1 MATAWT
7 EAAKGGGYQVVV
19 SAEYAPGAKDFSDL
33 VLKAKGANADA
44 VFALPTPPDGMTM
57 VKQLK
62 ELSYTPKLTLFI
74 RAPDAVIWS
83 KNLGK
88 DGDYMVLA
96 AGWHHAMK
104 GAGVKELNEA
114 HEKKYGRPA
123 DPIVGPA
130 YACVEI
136 LAAAVTRAGTLD
148 REKIRDAVGATSMT
162 TVIGPVKFRHDVTG
176 LAPHR
181 ICARGIARTFQL
193 VKPFA
198 GLSALENV
206 LVGRFFGRERA
217 STAGATTDSL
227 RLLALVG
234 LEGRAGRPASSLT
247 LMDRKRLELARALAT
262 SPRLL
267 LLDEFMAGLNPAETG
282 EAMTLIREL
291 QAGGITV
298 LMVEHIVWALMDLSH
313 RIIVLSAGEKI
324 ADDLPAAVAGDPAVV
339 DVYLGTD
346 GGSHSSA

>member
-1 MATAWT
+1 MPLL
-7 EAAKGGGYQVVV
+7 EVERLSKGFGGVRAVHDV
-19 SAEYAPGAKDFSDL
+19 S
-33 VLKAKGANADA
+33 
-44 VFALPTPPDGMTM
+44 FALDEG
-57 VKQLK
+57 
-62 ELSYTPKLTLFI
+62 ELLGVMGPNGSGKTTLFNLI
-74 RAPDAVIWS
+74 AGALRPDA
-83 KNLGK
+83 
-88 DGDYMVLA
+88 
-96 AGWHHAMK
+96 
-104 GAGVKELNEA
+104 
-114 HEKKYGRPA
+114 GR
-123 DPIVGPA
+123 
-130 YACVEI
+130 
-136 LAAAVTRAGTLD
+136 
-148 REKIRDAVGATSMT
+148 IRFQG
-162 TVIGPVKFRHDVTG
+162 HDVMG

-217 STAGATTDSL
+217 STAGATTDAL

-234 LEGRAGRPASSLT
+234 LEGRAGQPASALT